1 MKQYPKSK
9 TMLYESL
16 LYDKETVFQNNGGK
30 VALEATKY
38 YWDGGLS
45 KQLVPTTHCKYKY
58 ISGGLKC

>member
-1 MKQYPKSK
+1 MTK
-9 TMLYESL
+9 TVL
-16 LYDKETVFQNNGGK
+16 QNNGGK